1 MLNSLRIVGKRIDY
15 YLQKDAVLGYLALTP
30 VVIWVVAI
38 FVYPFIYAV
47 GLSFRNQGLIGTP
60 SEWVGFTTFA
70 KILANEKF
78 WNALRN
84 TVVWALGNVIGQGI
98 LALIGGLLLHQLA
111 GVLRS
116 LRSLF
121 IIPWV
126 TPAAVAAIM
135 WMWIINPSYGV
146 IASELQQIGLVE
158 QMPAFLGLPQWA
170 MLISIIISSWRW
182 WPFGAL
188 IVLARLEAL
197 PMEHIEAARVDGA
210 NGLQIFRHITWP
222 FLMPVMSIQFLLGI
236 LWSFNSFDLPW
247 LLTQGGPGQATT
259 TLPILIYR
267 SAFNSFRMS
276 QAAGISVIMFI
287 LLAVFA
293 VFFFKFIYV
302 RE

>member
-1 MLNSLRIVGKRIDY
+1 MNNTFRVIGKRIDY
-15 YLQKDAVLGYLALTP
+15 YLQKDVVIGYLALTP
-30 VVIWVVAI
+30 VVVWVVAI
-38 FVYPFIYAV
+38 FVYPFIYAI
-47 GLSFRNQGLIGTP
+47 GLSFRNQTLIGTP
-60 SEWVGFTTFA
+60 SEWVGFSTYA
-70 KILANEKF
+70 KILANDHF
-78 WNALRN
+78 WVALRN

-98 LALIGGLLLHQLA
+98 LAIIGGLLLHQLA
-111 GVLRS
+111 GKFRS

-135 WMWIINPSYGV
+135 WAWIINPSYGV
-146 IASELQQIGLVE
+146 VASVLQQIGFIKQL
-158 QMPAFLGLPQWA
+158 PSFLGLPQWA
-170 MLISIIISSWRW
+170 LLTTIIISSWRW

-197 PMEHIEAARVDGA
+197 PQEHIEAAKVDGA

-222 FLMPVMSIQFLLGI
+222 FLLPVMSIQFLLGI

-247 LLTQGGPGQATT
+247 LLTQGGPGESTT

-276 QAAGISVIMFI
+276 QAAGLSVIMFI
-287 LLAVFA
+287 LLGVFA
-293 VFFFKFIYV
+293 IIFFKFIYV